1 MPIQEA
7 AMSRVADVLSQKGR
21 EVHTVERETTTY
33 EALEKMVRHN
43 VGALVV
49 TEGDG
54 TVGIFTERDFL
65 RRVVLQGRDPKA
77 TRVREVMSERL
88 VCTDPD
94 RSVEDCMA
102 VMTHERIRHLP
113 VVVSGR
119 LAGIVSIGDVVRHL
133 SAERHVEIRY
143 LTDYITGKYPG

>member
-1 MPIQEA
+1 
-7 AMSRVADVLSQKGR
+7 
-21 EVHTVERETTTY
+21 
-33 EALEKMVRHN
+33 MVRHN

-49 TEGDG
+49 TEGEA
-54 TVGIFTERDFL
+54 TAGIFTERDFL
-65 RRVVLQGRDPKA
+65 RRVVLQGRDPKV
-77 TRVREVMSERL
+77 TRVREVMTERL

-94 RSVEDCMA
+94 RPVDDCMA
-102 VMTHERIRHLP
+102 VMTQERIRHLP

>member
-1 MPIQEA
+1 
-7 AMSRVADVLSQKGR
+7 MSRVADILSHKGR
-21 EVHTVERETTTY
+21 EVHTIEPGTTTF

-43 VGALVV
+43 AGALVV
-49 TEGDG
+49 TEGDA
-54 TVGIFTERDFL
+54 VAGIFTERDFL
-65 RRVVLQGRDPKA
+65 RRVVLQGRDPKV

-102 VMTHERIRHLP
+102 VMTQERVRHLP
-113 VVVSGR
+113 VVASGR

-133 SAERHVEIRY
+133 SAEHRVEIRY

>member
-7 AMSRVADVLSQKGR
+7 AMSRVADVLSHKGH
-21 EVHTVERETTTY
+21 EVHTIGREKTTF
-33 EALEKMVRHN
+33 EALETMVRHN

-49 TEGDG
+49 TENDAIA
-54 TVGIFTERDFL
+54 GIFTERDFL
-65 RRVVLQGRDPKA
+65 RRVVLKGLDPKA
-77 TRVREVMSERL
+77 TRVREVTSERL

-94 RSVEDCMA
+94 RPVEECMA
-102 VMTHERIRHLP
+102 VMTQERIRHLP
-113 VVVSGR
+113 VLVGGK

>member
-1 MPIQEA
+1 
-7 AMSRVADVLSQKGR
+7 MSRVADVLSHKGR
-21 EVHTVERETTTY
+21 EVHTTGRESTTL

-49 TEGDG
+49 IAGDE
-54 TVGIFTERDFL
+54 TAGIFTERDFL

-77 TRVREVMSERL
+77 TRVHEVMTQRL

-94 RSVEDCMA
+94 RAVEDCMA
-102 VMTHERIRHLP
+102 VMTQERIRHLP
-113 VVVSGR
+113 VVAGGR
-119 LAGIVSIGDVVRHL
+119 LAGIISIGDVVRHL

>member
-1 MPIQEA
+1 MARTVRQMLAGSPDVHAVAPTATVLEA
-7 AMSRVADVLSQKGR
+7 LQLMADKDIGAVLVLSD
-21 EVHTVERETTTY
+21 
-33 EALEKMVRHN
+33 
-43 VGALVV
+43 GALA
-49 TEGDG
+49 
-54 TVGIFTERDFL
+54 GIFTERDFL
-65 RRVVLQGRDPKA
+65 RRVVLRGRDPKV

-94 RSVEDCMA
+94 RPVEECMA
-102 VMTHERIRHLP
+102 VMTQERIRHLP